1 MHTVNTCQWAKERLR
16 ALGELRLQI
25 TVQHNSRFLS
35 LVRCLGSVWPNPVV
49 HVAWRSAPCD
59 GVPLP
64 VSPGWQIISASGDGF
79 WSRPRSPWIPLSQLI
94 PLRRR
99 LREKCKRERRALTPC
114 IHFSA
119 ATRAEAVTPCT
130 RLHLSVPMSCFT
142 QHSFVKNILNISLKP
157 PDEGSK
163 SIWHRV
169 ECLKTTLIFYAQ
181 MQLRMKW
188 NRYICGC
195 GWWFFLCVA
204 FSRNAESLAGGE
216 ERWLQTS
223 SGSL

>member
-1 MHTVNTCQWAKERLR
+1 MHTVNTCQWAKEWLR

-35 LVRCLGSVWPNPVV
+35 LVRCSGSVWPNPVA

-64 VSPGWQIISASGDGF
+64 VSPGWQIISGSGDGF

-119 ATRAEAVTPCT
+119 ATRAEAVAYSHTARAYICLF
-130 RLHLSVPMSCFT
+130 RWAALLSTV
-142 QHSFVKNILNISLKP
+142 L
-157 PDEGSK
+157 
-163 SIWHRV
+163 
-169 ECLKTTLIFYAQ
+169 LKTFLSSR
-181 MQLRMKW
+181 LMKAVKVSDTEW
-188 NRYICGC
+188 SAWKLLSYFMHRCN
-195 GWWFFLCVA
+195 
-204 FSRNAESLAGGE
+204 
-216 ERWLQTS
+216 
-223 SGSL
+223 